1 MTNSL
6 WVLPLVDEIIVLNEG
21 RVREQG
27 TYKALIQDDGD
38 FAEFCAT
45 YLSEQKE
52 EEDETHDG
60 MSSRAVRPEGKSESV
75 IPCPIAL

>member
-1 MTNSL
+1 M
-6 WVLPLVDEIIVLNEG
+6 LNEG
-21 RVREQG
+21 RVTEQG
-27 TYKALIQDDGD
+27 SYKDLIQDDGD

-60 MSSRAVRPEGKSESV
+60 MSPLVGRAQGNSELV
-75 IPCPIAL
+75 P

>member
-1 MTNSL
+1 M
-6 WVLPLVDEIIVLNEG
+6 LNEG
-21 RVREQG
+21 RITERG
-27 TYKALIQDDGD
+27 TYKELIHDDGD

-60 MSSRAVRPEGKSESV
+60 RSPKVVRGQGDKEVGDYLSSS
-75 IPCPIAL
+75 PIATLKQTSRHFGDFF

>member
-1 MTNSL
+1 M
-6 WVLPLVDEIIVLNEG
+6 LNRG
-21 RVREQG
+21 RVTEQG
-27 TYKALIQDDGD
+27 TYKDLIQDDGD

-60 MSSRAVRPEGKSESV
+60 MSSKAGRVLGNKSGYGSLS
-75 IPCPIAL
+75 CN